1 MFNDYIVYIEN
12 NIAESIWGN
21 NESSWLHG
29 SLISAHVIFF
39 RPIHCFSTE
48 KLICSLKN
56 KSSNRN
62 TTPIK
67 KFKSI
72 CDVISACLT
81 NIINRSLYTGLFP
94 DNSKKAR
101 VTSIPKESDIC
112 NLSNYW
118 PISVLPVFSKVFE
131 KVMYKQLNDYLENN
145 SILHEQ

>member
-1 MFNDYIVYIEN
+1 MTIIL
-12 NIAESIWGN
+12 IT
-21 NESSWLHG
+21 WLTHI
-29 SLISAHVIFF
+29 SLCNFFF

-67 KFKSI
+67 KCKSS
-72 CDVISACLT
+72 CDVISSCLT
-81 NIINRSLYTGLFP
+81 NIINRSLSTGLFP

-131 KVMYKQLNDYLENN
+131 KVVYKQLNNN
-145 SILHEQ
+145 TIMYFLCFLYFCKAFDCVSH